1 MVCDCSLPP
10 EVPNAHPTLSD
21 RDLKSFPEGTAVTYK
36 CNEGFVKVP
45 GKPDSV
51 ICLGNNQWSEV
62 AAFCNRSCDVPP
74 RLRFASLKRS
84 FSKQNY
90 FPEGFVV
97 EYDCRPGYRRNQT
110 LSDKLTCLQNF
121 TWSTPDEFCK
131 KKSCPTPGDITHG
144 HVSITTDI
152 SYGAS
157 ISFSCDTGY
166 RLVGSASSYC
176 SLADQAVEWSDPLP
190 KCEEQLVQESGQAV
204 SRSEAAI
211 FTSNCCQELHR
222 HVDTKHSY
230 SLSEPQE
237 ISNGT
242 IQNPRKTYVYQQS
255 VKYQCNQG
263 FTLIGENSIY
273 CTVKDD
279 RGEWSGLPPE
289 CKENSQIS
297 KGMPTVQKP
306 SMASVPSTKVPSA
319 PQKTTTVNVPGTK
332 APSPPHKATTV
343 NVPATEAPSTPQK
356 PIIANVPGPEAPST
370 PHKPTTVNVP
380 GTGAPSTSQTPT
392 TTNVPGTRV
401 PSAPQK
407 PTTINAPATKA
418 PSIPQKFN
426 TVNVSAT
433 EVLLPPQKSNTTNA
447 SATKSPSTPQ
457 KPDTINSSAI
467 EALPTP
473 QKPSIVNVS
482 ATKAPSTSQKP
493 NTINISATKLPST
506 PQKPDTLNSSATET
520 LPTSQ
525 NPSTV
530 NVSATKAPST
540 SQKPNTISSSAM
552 EALPTPQKPNTINI
566 SATKLPSTP
575 QKPDTLNSSATETLP
590 TSQNP
595 STVNVSATKAPSTP
609 HKPNTISSSAT
620 RALPTPE
627 KPTTVN
633 VPGTKA
639 LPTPQ
644 KSTKINSSTT
654 KSQPTPQKPTTANDS
669 ATAKKFPVSNAV
681 PTETPPAAQKPIVA
695 NASATQAIPATR
707 RSTTAKISFT
717 QSVPATQKSTAVH
730 APVTKGFHTT
740 KRLTSA
746 HITAKQTSAVVPRA
760 TTHFRST
767 SSHKGRG
774 TPSSDANIA
783 AIEKTGLVAALITYM
798 KTEKHAVV
806 FRNFTVIGDTSEV
819 KPLVSSKRTHMY
831 NIDSFAYDASNH
843 WLADLAEEEIR
854 RKYTQVC
861 RTFLVS

>member
-1 MVCDCSLPP
+1 MGPARRSVPAALRFLGGLSVPLLLLLLLCPPAAQGDCSLPP

-21 RDLKSFPEGTAVTYK
+21 RDLKSFPEGTTVTYK

-51 ICLGNNQWSEV
+51 ICLSNNQWSEV

-157 ISFSCDTGY
+157 IFFSCDTGY

-190 KCEEQLVQESGQAV
+190 KCEEIV
-204 SRSEAAI
+204 
-211 FTSNCCQELHR
+211 CP
-222 HVDTKHSY
+222 
-230 SLSEPQE
+230 EPQE
-237 ISNGT
+237 ISNGI

-279 RGEWSGLPPE
+279 QGAWSGLPPE

-319 PQKTTTVNVPGTK
+319 PQKTTTVNVP
-332 APSPPHKATTV
+332 
-343 NVPATEAPSTPQK
+343 
-356 PIIANVPGPEAPST
+356 
-370 PHKPTTVNVP
+370 
-380 GTGAPSTSQTPT
+380 
-392 TTNVPGTRV
+392 
-401 PSAPQK
+401 
-407 PTTINAPATKA
+407 
-418 PSIPQKFN
+418 
-426 TVNVSAT
+426 
-433 EVLLPPQKSNTTNA
+433 
-447 SATKSPSTPQ
+447 
-457 KPDTINSSAI
+457 
-467 EALPTP
+467 
-473 QKPSIVNVS
+473 
-482 ATKAPSTSQKP
+482 
-493 NTINISATKLPST
+493 
-506 PQKPDTLNSSATET
+506 
-520 LPTSQ
+520 
-525 NPSTV
+525 
-530 NVSATKAPST
+530 
-540 SQKPNTISSSAM
+540 
-552 EALPTPQKPNTINI
+552 
-566 SATKLPSTP
+566 
-575 QKPDTLNSSATETLP
+575 
-590 TSQNP
+590 
-595 STVNVSATKAPSTP
+595 
-609 HKPNTISSSAT
+609 
-620 RALPTPE
+620 
-627 KPTTVN
+627 
-633 VPGTKA
+633 
-639 LPTPQ
+639 
-644 KSTKINSSTT
+644 
-654 KSQPTPQKPTTANDS
+654 
-669 ATAKKFPVSNAV
+669 
-681 PTETPPAAQKPIVA
+681 
-695 NASATQAIPATR
+695 
-707 RSTTAKISFT
+707 
-717 QSVPATQKSTAVH
+717 
-730 APVTKGFHTT
+730 
-740 KRLTSA
+740 
-746 HITAKQTSAVVPRA
+746 AKQTSAVVPRT

-783 AIEKTGLVAALITYM
+783 AIALITYM

-861 RTFLVS
+861 RIFLVS

>member
-1 MVCDCSLPP
+1 MGPARRSVPAALRFLGGLSVPLLLLLLCPPAAQGDCSLPP

-21 RDLKSFPEGTAVTYK
+21 RDLKSFPEGTTVTYK

-51 ICLGNNQWSEV
+51 ICLSNNQWSEV

-110 LSDKLTCLQNF
+110 LSEKLTCLQNF

-131 KKSCPTPGDITHG
+131 KKSCPTPGDIAHG

-166 RLVGSASSYC
+166 RLVGATSSYC
-176 SLADQAVEWSDPLP
+176 SLVDQGVEWSDPLP
-190 KCEEQLVQESGQAV
+190 KCEEIV
-204 SRSEAAI
+204 
-211 FTSNCCQELHR
+211 CP
-222 HVDTKHSY
+222 
-230 SLSEPQE
+230 EPQE

-279 RGEWSGLPPE
+279 QGEWSGLPPE
-289 CKENSQIS
+289 CKENAQIS
-297 KGMPTVQKP
+297 KGMPAVQKP

-343 NVPATEAPSTPQK
+343 NVP
-356 PIIANVPGPEAPST
+356 
-370 PHKPTTVNVP
+370 
-380 GTGAPSTSQTPT
+380 GTGAPSTSQTP

-407 PTTINAPATKA
+407 PI
-418 PSIPQKFN
+418 IE
-426 TVNVSAT
+426 NVPGT
-433 EVLLPPQKSNTTNA
+433 E
-447 SATKSPSTPQ
+447 
-457 KPDTINSSAI
+457 
-467 EALPTP
+467 
-473 QKPSIVNVS
+473 
-482 ATKAPSTSQKP
+482 
-493 NTINISATKLPST
+493 
-506 PQKPDTLNSSATET
+506 
-520 LPTSQ
+520 
-525 NPSTV
+525 
-530 NVSATKAPST
+530 
-540 SQKPNTISSSAM
+540 
-552 EALPTPQKPNTINI
+552 
-566 SATKLPSTP
+566 
-575 QKPDTLNSSATETLP
+575 
-590 TSQNP
+590 
-595 STVNVSATKAPSTP
+595 APSTP
-609 HKPNTISSSAT
+609 HKP
-620 RALPTPE
+620 
-627 KPTTVN
+627 TTVN
-633 VPGTKA
+633 VP
-639 LPTPQ
+639 
-644 KSTKINSSTT
+644 
-654 KSQPTPQKPTTANDS
+654 
-669 ATAKKFPVSNAV
+669 
-681 PTETPPAAQKPIVA
+681 
-695 NASATQAIPATR
+695 
-707 RSTTAKISFT
+707 
-717 QSVPATQKSTAVH
+717 
-730 APVTKGFHTT
+730 
-740 KRLTSA
+740 
-746 HITAKQTSAVVPRA
+746 AKQSSAVVPRA

-774 TPSSDANIA
+774 TLSSDANIA
-783 AIEKTGLVAALITYM
+783 AIALITYM

-831 NIDSFAYDASNH
+831 NIDSFAYDASNRR
-843 WLADLAEEEIR
+843 LADLAEEEIR

-861 RTFLVS
+861 RIFLVS

>member
-1 MVCDCSLPP
+1 MGPARRSVPAALRFLGGLSVPLLLLLCPPAAQGGCSLPP

-21 RDLKSFPEGTAVTYK
+21 GDLKSFPEGTTVTYK

-152 SYGAS
+152 LYGAS

-166 RLVGSASSYC
+166 RLVGSAFSYC

-190 KCEEQLVQESGQAV
+190 KCEEIV
-204 SRSEAAI
+204 
-211 FTSNCCQELHR
+211 CP
-222 HVDTKHSY
+222 
-230 SLSEPQE
+230 EPQE

-279 RGEWSGLPPE
+279 QGEWSGLPPE

-306 SMASVPSTKVPSA
+306 SMASVPSTRVPSA

-356 PIIANVPGPEAPST
+356 PIRANVPGTEAPST

-380 GTGAPSTSQTPT
+380 
-392 TTNVPGTRV
+392 
-401 PSAPQK
+401 
-407 PTTINAPATKA
+407 
-418 PSIPQKFN
+418 
-426 TVNVSAT
+426 
-433 EVLLPPQKSNTTNA
+433 
-447 SATKSPSTPQ
+447 
-457 KPDTINSSAI
+457 
-467 EALPTP
+467 
-473 QKPSIVNVS
+473 
-482 ATKAPSTSQKP
+482 
-493 NTINISATKLPST
+493 
-506 PQKPDTLNSSATET
+506 
-520 LPTSQ
+520 
-525 NPSTV
+525 
-530 NVSATKAPST
+530 
-540 SQKPNTISSSAM
+540 
-552 EALPTPQKPNTINI
+552 
-566 SATKLPSTP
+566 
-575 QKPDTLNSSATETLP
+575 
-590 TSQNP
+590 
-595 STVNVSATKAPSTP
+595 
-609 HKPNTISSSAT
+609 
-620 RALPTPE
+620 
-627 KPTTVN
+627 
-633 VPGTKA
+633 
-639 LPTPQ
+639 
-644 KSTKINSSTT
+644 
-654 KSQPTPQKPTTANDS
+654 
-669 ATAKKFPVSNAV
+669 
-681 PTETPPAAQKPIVA
+681 
-695 NASATQAIPATR
+695 
-707 RSTTAKISFT
+707 
-717 QSVPATQKSTAVH
+717 
-730 APVTKGFHTT
+730 
-740 KRLTSA
+740 
-746 HITAKQTSAVVPRA
+746 AKQTSAVVPRA

-783 AIEKTGLVAALITYM
+783 AIGWREKCERLPLKKYGG
-798 KTEKHAVV
+798 TEKPLMVP
-806 FRNFTVIGDTSEV
+806 
-819 KPLVSSKRTHMY
+819 KP
-831 NIDSFAYDASNH
+831 
-843 WLADLAEEEIR
+843 
-854 RKYTQVC
+854 
-861 RTFLVS
+861 

>member
-1 MVCDCSLPP
+1 MELGSSALDGTVTCVSKALAASLTPLGKGDCSLPP

-21 RDLKSFPEGTAVTYK
+21 RDLKSFPEGTTVTYK

-51 ICLGNNQWSEV
+51 ICLSNNQWSEV

-121 TWSTPDEFCK
+121 TWSIPDEFCK

-176 SLADQAVEWSDPLP
+176 SLVDQAVEWSDPLP
-190 KCEEQLVQESGQAV
+190 KCEEIV
-204 SRSEAAI
+204 
-211 FTSNCCQELHR
+211 CP
-222 HVDTKHSY
+222 
-230 SLSEPQE
+230 EPQE
-237 ISNGT
+237 ISNGI

-255 VKYQCNQG
+255 VKYQCNPG

-279 RGEWSGLPPE
+279 QGEWSGLPPE

-343 NVPATEAPSTPQK
+343 NVPGT
-356 PIIANVPGPEAPST
+356 EAPST

-407 PTTINAPATKA
+407 PTTINASAAKA
-418 PSIPQKFN
+418 PSVPQKFN

-457 KPDTINSSAI
+457 KPDTINSSAT

-493 NTINISATKLPST
+493 NTL
-506 PQKPDTLNSSATET
+506 
-520 LPTSQ
+520 
-525 NPSTV
+525 
-530 NVSATKAPST
+530 
-540 SQKPNTISSSAM
+540 SSSAM
-552 EALPTPQKPNTINI
+552 EALPTPQKPN
-566 SATKLPSTP
+566 
-575 QKPDTLNSSATETLP
+575 
-590 TSQNP
+590 
-595 STVNVSATKAPSTP
+595 
-609 HKPNTISSSAT
+609 
-620 RALPTPE
+620 
-627 KPTTVN
+627 
-633 VPGTKA
+633 
-639 LPTPQ
+639 
-644 KSTKINSSTT
+644 KINSSTT

-681 PTETPPAAQKPIVA
+681 STETPPAAQKPIVA

-783 AIEKTGLVAALITYM
+783 AIGKFGSS
-798 KTEKHAVV
+798 AVK
-806 FRNFTVIGDTSEV
+806 RNCRHCGMYNPYSWKRILSFKCLRNTIKMQCLRV
-819 KPLVSSKRTHMY
+819 SKRKQVNAFYRRIWWTPLGTRYVPKYSQPCSCSKVVLGQLQIMWPV
-831 NIDSFAYDASNH
+831 NQVLLNAYCLNAS
-843 WLADLAEEEIR
+843 
-854 RKYTQVC
+854 
-861 RTFLVS
+861 SS

>member
-1 MVCDCSLPP
+1 MGPARRSVLAALRFLGGLSVPLLLLCPPAAQGDCSLPP

-21 RDLKSFPEGTAVTYK
+21 RDLKSFPEGTTVTYK

-51 ICLGNNQWSEV
+51 ICLSNNQWSEV

-121 TWSTPDEFCK
+121 TWSIPDEFCK

-176 SLADQAVEWSDPLP
+176 SLVDQAVEWSDPLP
-190 KCEEQLVQESGQAV
+190 KCEEIV
-204 SRSEAAI
+204 
-211 FTSNCCQELHR
+211 CP
-222 HVDTKHSY
+222 
-230 SLSEPQE
+230 EPQE
-237 ISNGT
+237 ISNGI

-255 VKYQCNQG
+255 VKYQCNPG

-279 RGEWSGLPPE
+279 QGEWSGLPPE

-343 NVPATEAPSTPQK
+343 NVPGT
-356 PIIANVPGPEAPST
+356 EAPST

-380 GTGAPSTSQTPT
+380 
-392 TTNVPGTRV
+392 
-401 PSAPQK
+401 
-407 PTTINAPATKA
+407 
-418 PSIPQKFN
+418 
-426 TVNVSAT
+426 
-433 EVLLPPQKSNTTNA
+433 
-447 SATKSPSTPQ
+447 ATKSPSTPQ
-457 KPDTINSSAI
+457 KPDTINSSAT

-493 NTINISATKLPST
+493 NTL
-506 PQKPDTLNSSATET
+506 
-520 LPTSQ
+520 
-525 NPSTV
+525 
-530 NVSATKAPST
+530 
-540 SQKPNTISSSAM
+540 SSSAM
-552 EALPTPQKPNTINI
+552 EALPTPQKPN
-566 SATKLPSTP
+566 
-575 QKPDTLNSSATETLP
+575 
-590 TSQNP
+590 
-595 STVNVSATKAPSTP
+595 
-609 HKPNTISSSAT
+609 
-620 RALPTPE
+620 
-627 KPTTVN
+627 
-633 VPGTKA
+633 
-639 LPTPQ
+639 
-644 KSTKINSSTT
+644 KINSSTT

-681 PTETPPAAQKPIVA
+681 STETPPAAQKPIVA

-783 AIEKTGLVAALITYM
+783 AIGKFGSS
-798 KTEKHAVV
+798 AVK
-806 FRNFTVIGDTSEV
+806 RNCRHCGMYNPYSWKRILSFKCLRNTIKMQCLRV
-819 KPLVSSKRTHMY
+819 SKRKQVNAFYRRIWWTPLGTRYVPKYSQPCSCSKVVLGQLQIMWPV
-831 NIDSFAYDASNH
+831 NQVLLNAYCLNAS
-843 WLADLAEEEIR
+843 
-854 RKYTQVC
+854 
-861 RTFLVS
+861 SS

>member
-1 MVCDCSLPP
+1 MGPARRSVLAALRFLGGLSVPLLLLCPPAAQGDCSLPP

-21 RDLKSFPEGTAVTYK
+21 RDLKSFPEGTTVTYK

-51 ICLGNNQWSEV
+51 ICLSNNQWSEV

-121 TWSTPDEFCK
+121 TWSIPDEFCK

-176 SLADQAVEWSDPLP
+176 SLVDQAVEWSDPLP
-190 KCEEQLVQESGQAV
+190 KCEEIV
-204 SRSEAAI
+204 
-211 FTSNCCQELHR
+211 CP
-222 HVDTKHSY
+222 
-230 SLSEPQE
+230 EPQE
-237 ISNGT
+237 ISNGI

-255 VKYQCNQG
+255 VKYQCNPG

-279 RGEWSGLPPE
+279 QGEWSGLPPE

-343 NVPATEAPSTPQK
+343 NVPGT
-356 PIIANVPGPEAPST
+356 EAPST

-392 TTNVPGTRV
+392 TTNVP
-401 PSAPQK
+401 
-407 PTTINAPATKA
+407 
-418 PSIPQKFN
+418 
-426 TVNVSAT
+426 
-433 EVLLPPQKSNTTNA
+433 
-447 SATKSPSTPQ
+447 ATKSPSTPQ
-457 KPDTINSSAI
+457 KPDTINSSAT

-493 NTINISATKLPST
+493 NTL
-506 PQKPDTLNSSATET
+506 
-520 LPTSQ
+520 
-525 NPSTV
+525 
-530 NVSATKAPST
+530 
-540 SQKPNTISSSAM
+540 SSSAM
-552 EALPTPQKPNTINI
+552 EALPTPQKPN
-566 SATKLPSTP
+566 
-575 QKPDTLNSSATETLP
+575 
-590 TSQNP
+590 
-595 STVNVSATKAPSTP
+595 
-609 HKPNTISSSAT
+609 
-620 RALPTPE
+620 
-627 KPTTVN
+627 
-633 VPGTKA
+633 
-639 LPTPQ
+639 
-644 KSTKINSSTT
+644 KINSSTT

-681 PTETPPAAQKPIVA
+681 STETPPAAQKPIVA

-783 AIEKTGLVAALITYM
+783 AIGKFGSS
-798 KTEKHAVV
+798 AVK
-806 FRNFTVIGDTSEV
+806 RNCRHCGMYNPYSWKRILSFKCLRNTIKMQCLRV
-819 KPLVSSKRTHMY
+819 SKRKQVNAFYRRIWWTPLGTRYVPKYSQPCSCSKVVLGQLQIMWPV
-831 NIDSFAYDASNH
+831 NQVLLNAYCLNAS
-843 WLADLAEEEIR
+843 
-854 RKYTQVC
+854 
-861 RTFLVS
+861 SS

>member
-1 MVCDCSLPP
+1 MGPARRSVPAALRFLGGLSVPLLLLLCPPAAQGGCSLPP

-21 RDLKSFPEGTAVTYK
+21 GDLKSFPEGTTVTYK

-152 SYGAS
+152 LYGAS

-166 RLVGSASSYC
+166 RLVGSAFSYC

-190 KCEEQLVQESGQAV
+190 KCEEIV
-204 SRSEAAI
+204 
-211 FTSNCCQELHR
+211 CP
-222 HVDTKHSY
+222 
-230 SLSEPQE
+230 EPQE

-279 RGEWSGLPPE
+279 QGEWSGLPPE

-306 SMASVPSTKVPSA
+306 SMASVPSTRVPSA

-356 PIIANVPGPEAPST
+356 PIRANVPGTEAPST

-457 KPDTINSSAI
+457 KPDTINSSAT

-473 QKPSIVNVS
+473 QKPSI
-482 ATKAPSTSQKP
+482 
-493 NTINISATKLPST
+493 
-506 PQKPDTLNSSATET
+506 
-520 LPTSQ
+520 
-525 NPSTV
+525 V

-681 PTETPPAAQKPIVA
+681 STETPPAAQKPIVA

-730 APVTKGFHTT
+730 APATKGFHTT

-783 AIEKTGLVAALITYM
+783 AIGKFGSS
-798 KTEKHAVV
+798 AVK
-806 FRNFTVIGDTSEV
+806 RNCRHCGMYNPYSWKRILSFKCLRNTIKMQCLRV
-819 KPLVSSKRTHMY
+819 SKRKQVNPFYRRIWWTPLGTRYVPKYSQPCSCSKVVLGQLQIMWPV
-831 NIDSFAYDASNH
+831 NQVLLNAYCLNAS
-843 WLADLAEEEIR
+843 
-854 RKYTQVC
+854 
-861 RTFLVS
+861 SG

>member
-1 MVCDCSLPP
+1 MGPARRSVPAALRFLGGLSVPLLLLCPPAAQGDCSLPP

-21 RDLKSFPEGTAVTYK
+21 HDLKSFPEGTTVTYK

-51 ICLGNNQWSEV
+51 ICLSNNQWSEV

-121 TWSTPDEFCK
+121 IWSTPDEFCK

-144 HVSITTDI
+144 HVSVTTDI

-176 SLADQAVEWSDPLP
+176 SLVDQAVEWSDPLP
-190 KCEEQLVQESGQAV
+190 KCQEIV
-204 SRSEAAI
+204 
-211 FTSNCCQELHR
+211 CP
-222 HVDTKHSY
+222 
-230 SLSEPQE
+230 EPQE
-237 ISNGT
+237 ISNGI

-255 VKYQCNQG
+255 VKYQCNPG

-279 RGEWSGLPPE
+279 LGEWSGLPPE

-343 NVPATEAPSTPQK
+343 NVPGTEAPSTPQK
-356 PIIANVPGPEAPST
+356 PIIENVPGTEAPST

-392 TTNVPGTRV
+392 TTNVP
-401 PSAPQK
+401 
-407 PTTINAPATKA
+407 
-418 PSIPQKFN
+418 
-426 TVNVSAT
+426 
-433 EVLLPPQKSNTTNA
+433 
-447 SATKSPSTPQ
+447 
-457 KPDTINSSAI
+457 
-467 EALPTP
+467 
-473 QKPSIVNVS
+473 
-482 ATKAPSTSQKP
+482 
-493 NTINISATKLPST
+493 
-506 PQKPDTLNSSATET
+506 
-520 LPTSQ
+520 
-525 NPSTV
+525 
-530 NVSATKAPST
+530 
-540 SQKPNTISSSAM
+540 
-552 EALPTPQKPNTINI
+552 
-566 SATKLPSTP
+566 
-575 QKPDTLNSSATETLP
+575 
-590 TSQNP
+590 
-595 STVNVSATKAPSTP
+595 
-609 HKPNTISSSAT
+609 
-620 RALPTPE
+620 
-627 KPTTVN
+627 
-633 VPGTKA
+633 
-639 LPTPQ
+639 
-644 KSTKINSSTT
+644 
-654 KSQPTPQKPTTANDS
+654 
-669 ATAKKFPVSNAV
+669 
-681 PTETPPAAQKPIVA
+681 
-695 NASATQAIPATR
+695 
-707 RSTTAKISFT
+707 
-717 QSVPATQKSTAVH
+717 
-730 APVTKGFHTT
+730 
-740 KRLTSA
+740 
-746 HITAKQTSAVVPRA
+746 AKQTSAVVPRA

-783 AIEKTGLVAALITYM
+783 AIALITYM

-806 FRNFTVIGDTSEV
+806 FRNFTMIGDTSEV

-861 RTFLVS
+861 RIFLVS

>member
-1 MVCDCSLPP
+1 MGPARRSVPAALRFLGGLSVPLLLLLCPPAAQGGCSLPP

-21 RDLKSFPEGTAVTYK
+21 GDLKSFPEGTTVTYK

-152 SYGAS
+152 LYGAS

-166 RLVGSASSYC
+166 RLVGSAFSYC

-190 KCEEQLVQESGQAV
+190 KCEEIV
-204 SRSEAAI
+204 
-211 FTSNCCQELHR
+211 CP
-222 HVDTKHSY
+222 
-230 SLSEPQE
+230 EPQE

-279 RGEWSGLPPE
+279 QGEWSGLPPE

-306 SMASVPSTKVPSA
+306 SMASVPSTRVPSA
-319 PQKTTTVNVPGTK
+319 PQKTTTVNVP
-332 APSPPHKATTV
+332 
-343 NVPATEAPSTPQK
+343 
-356 PIIANVPGPEAPST
+356 
-370 PHKPTTVNVP
+370 
-380 GTGAPSTSQTPT
+380 
-392 TTNVPGTRV
+392 
-401 PSAPQK
+401 
-407 PTTINAPATKA
+407 
-418 PSIPQKFN
+418 
-426 TVNVSAT
+426 
-433 EVLLPPQKSNTTNA
+433 
-447 SATKSPSTPQ
+447 
-457 KPDTINSSAI
+457 
-467 EALPTP
+467 
-473 QKPSIVNVS
+473 
-482 ATKAPSTSQKP
+482 
-493 NTINISATKLPST
+493 
-506 PQKPDTLNSSATET
+506 
-520 LPTSQ
+520 
-525 NPSTV
+525 
-530 NVSATKAPST
+530 
-540 SQKPNTISSSAM
+540 
-552 EALPTPQKPNTINI
+552 
-566 SATKLPSTP
+566 
-575 QKPDTLNSSATETLP
+575 
-590 TSQNP
+590 
-595 STVNVSATKAPSTP
+595 
-609 HKPNTISSSAT
+609 
-620 RALPTPE
+620 
-627 KPTTVN
+627 
-633 VPGTKA
+633 
-639 LPTPQ
+639 
-644 KSTKINSSTT
+644 
-654 KSQPTPQKPTTANDS
+654 
-669 ATAKKFPVSNAV
+669 
-681 PTETPPAAQKPIVA
+681 
-695 NASATQAIPATR
+695 
-707 RSTTAKISFT
+707 
-717 QSVPATQKSTAVH
+717 
-730 APVTKGFHTT
+730 
-740 KRLTSA
+740 
-746 HITAKQTSAVVPRA
+746 AKQTSAVVPRA

-783 AIEKTGLVAALITYM
+783 AIALITYM

-861 RTFLVS
+861 RIFLVS

>member
-1 MVCDCSLPP
+1 MGPARRSVPAALRFLGGLSVPLLLLCPPAAQGDCSLPP

-21 RDLKSFPEGTAVTYK
+21 HDLKSFPEGTTVTYK

-51 ICLGNNQWSEV
+51 ICLSNNQWSEV

-121 TWSTPDEFCK
+121 IWSTPDEFCK

-144 HVSITTDI
+144 HVSVTTDI

-176 SLADQAVEWSDPLP
+176 SLVDQAVEWSDPLP
-190 KCEEQLVQESGQAV
+190 KCQEIV
-204 SRSEAAI
+204 
-211 FTSNCCQELHR
+211 CP
-222 HVDTKHSY
+222 
-230 SLSEPQE
+230 EPQE
-237 ISNGT
+237 ISNGI

-255 VKYQCNQG
+255 VKYQCNPG

-279 RGEWSGLPPE
+279 LGEWSGLPPE

-319 PQKTTTVNVPGTK
+319 PQKTTTVNVP
-332 APSPPHKATTV
+332 
-343 NVPATEAPSTPQK
+343 
-356 PIIANVPGPEAPST
+356 
-370 PHKPTTVNVP
+370 
-380 GTGAPSTSQTPT
+380 
-392 TTNVPGTRV
+392 
-401 PSAPQK
+401 
-407 PTTINAPATKA
+407 
-418 PSIPQKFN
+418 
-426 TVNVSAT
+426 
-433 EVLLPPQKSNTTNA
+433 
-447 SATKSPSTPQ
+447 
-457 KPDTINSSAI
+457 
-467 EALPTP
+467 
-473 QKPSIVNVS
+473 
-482 ATKAPSTSQKP
+482 
-493 NTINISATKLPST
+493 
-506 PQKPDTLNSSATET
+506 
-520 LPTSQ
+520 
-525 NPSTV
+525 
-530 NVSATKAPST
+530 
-540 SQKPNTISSSAM
+540 
-552 EALPTPQKPNTINI
+552 
-566 SATKLPSTP
+566 
-575 QKPDTLNSSATETLP
+575 
-590 TSQNP
+590 
-595 STVNVSATKAPSTP
+595 
-609 HKPNTISSSAT
+609 
-620 RALPTPE
+620 
-627 KPTTVN
+627 
-633 VPGTKA
+633 
-639 LPTPQ
+639 
-644 KSTKINSSTT
+644 
-654 KSQPTPQKPTTANDS
+654 
-669 ATAKKFPVSNAV
+669 
-681 PTETPPAAQKPIVA
+681 
-695 NASATQAIPATR
+695 
-707 RSTTAKISFT
+707 
-717 QSVPATQKSTAVH
+717 
-730 APVTKGFHTT
+730 
-740 KRLTSA
+740 
-746 HITAKQTSAVVPRA
+746 AKQTSAVVPRA

-783 AIEKTGLVAALITYM
+783 AIALITYM

-806 FRNFTVIGDTSEV
+806 FRNFTMIGDTSEV

-861 RTFLVS
+861 RIFLVS